1 MSNSTTREPG
11 DEPGESPEPGAGV
24 EPGASDELEGEVE
37 PGPGVASGSNVAK
50 SPSWWRA
57 LDYAFLAFAAAIAFY
72 VYVLVPT
79 PIALR
84 WWQPELSSHMRARIA
99 EARDAGEDLEI
110 RHSWVGL
117 DGISRNLQRAV
128 VAAEDG
134 HFWQHEGVDWAAIGE
149 ELRYR
154 GDGEFSWSDPGDRRA
169 LREALGYLRRNAA
182 EVKGRSTI
190 TQQLAKN
197 LYFSTD
203 RSFLRKIGELLATR
217 RIERFVSKDRILELY
232 LNYAEFGPGLFGAE
246 AAAREYFGVSAA
258 DLTVYQAATLAATL
272 PHPRTSNPAHRP
284 GRMAWRR
291 DRLLG
296 LLQAGAGARDAPPGP
311 ALPPPLPEVEDP
323 DLGSELAGEAV
334 DSAEGDVEPADSAGG
349 TGETTDRE
357 QDAAD
362 APTDS
367 MPDPPADAE
376 ADG

>member
-1 MSNSTTREPG
+1 M
-11 DEPGESPEPGAGV
+11 
-24 EPGASDELEGEVE
+24 
-37 PGPGVASGSNVAK
+37 AK
-50 SPSWWRA
+50 SPGWRRA
-57 LDYAFLAFAAAIAFY
+57 LDYAFLALAAGVVFY

-84 WWQPELSSHMRARIA
+84 WWQPELSAHMRARLA

-117 DGISRNLQRAV
+117 DGIARNLQRAV

-134 HFWQHEGVDWAAIGE
+134 NFWQHDGVDWAAIGE
-149 ELRYR
+149 ELRYQ
-154 GDGEFSWSDPGDRRA
+154 GDDEFSWSDPGDRRA
-169 LREALGYLRRNAA
+169 LADAVGYLRRNSAA
-182 EVKGRSTI
+182 VKGRSTI

-203 RSFLRKIGELLATR
+203 RSFLRKIGELIATR

-246 AAAREYFGVSAA
+246 AAAREYFGASAA
-258 DLTVYQAATLAATL
+258 DLTIYQAATLAATL

-323 DLGSELAGEAV
+323 DPGRDLAGEAV
-334 DSAEGDVEPADSAGG
+334 DSAEADLEPADSAGG
-349 TGETTDRE
+349 AGDATDQG
-357 QDAAD
+357 QD
-362 APTDS
+362 
-367 MPDPPADAE
+367 PADA
-376 ADG
+376 ASDSMGNPPPDV